1 MRTEGSLAIGVLG
14 EVSAS
19 RDGTPIDLGGLK
31 QRAVL
36 ALLVLAGGDV
46 VPADRLVDSLWG
58 EAQPRNGTGALHSY
72 LSHLRKRLEPDRDA
86 RSREG
91 LIARH
96 GPGYVLRVDAD
107 TVDAWQFERLLQ
119 QARRR

>member
-1 MRTEGSLAIGVLG
+1 MRARRPAGRL
-14 EVSAS
+14 
-19 RDGTPIDLGGLK
+19 PLGGG
-31 QRAVL
+31 R
-36 ALLVLAGGDV
+36 
-46 VPADRLVDSLWG
+46 R
-58 EAQPRNGTGALHSY
+58 RNGTGALHSY

-107 TVDAWQFERLLQ
+107 AVDAWQFERLLQ
-119 QARRR
+119 ARRRSLTDPGDAGRGS